1 MVTMATRFWMALF
14 VLPGMIVFLLFFILP
29 TGGMLAEAA
38 SDGGAAFLRLA
49 RDPVFWNS
57 LGGSLFVGLAAPSLS
72 LVVGTA
78 VAMTIARLSTRASA
92 IVLFAISLPLTF
104 SGLIIAY
111 GFILLLGRAGFVTQL
126 LAMLGADPAI
136 VGGFIFS
143 PAGLGLA
150 YSYYLIPRVVLVVLP
165 AVRNFDQNQIL
176 ASRSLGA
183 SHHRALIDIMLPQL
197 TPSLIA
203 AFCLTAAVS
212 IGAYGTAL
220 ALTGTQL
227 NILPLMLYS
236 RISDTGTDLPS
247 AAALSLLLMVLCSLV
262 ITLAET
268 SRSLLKG
275 LRLLISAGN

>member
-1 MVTMATRFWMALF
+1 MGTMATRLRMAVF
-14 VLPGMIVFLLFFILP
+14 ALPGIVVFLLFFALP
-29 TGGMLAEAA
+29 TGGMLTEAL
-38 SDGGAAFLRLA
+38 SDGGGAFVRLGL
-49 RDPVFWNS
+49 DPVFWNS
-57 LGGSLFVGLAAPSLS
+57 LSGTLFVGIAAPLLS
-72 LVVGTA
+72 LIVGTA
-78 VAMTIARLSTRASA
+78 VAVTIARLSARWSA
-92 IVLFAISLPLTF
+92 LVLFAISLPLTF

-126 LAMLGADPAI
+126 LAMLGADPA
-136 VGGFIFS
+136 VVCAFIYS

-165 AVRNFDQNQIL
+165 AIRNFDQNQIL

-183 SHHRALIDIMLPQL
+183 TPRRAVLDIMLPQL
-197 TPSLIA
+197 APSLLA
-203 AFCLTAAVS
+203 AFCLTSAVA

-236 RISDTGTDLPS
+236 RISDTGSDLPS
-247 AAALSLLLMVLCSLV
+247 AAALSIVLLVLCSLV

-268 SRSLLKG
+268 SKSLFKG
-275 LRLLISAGN
+275 PRRQSS

>member
-1 MVTMATRFWMALF
+1 MAAMATRFWMAVF
-14 VLPGMIVFLLFFILP
+14 ALPGIVVFLLFFALP
-29 TGGMLAEAA
+29 TGGMLTEAL
-38 SDGGAAFLRLA
+38 SDGGGAFIRLGL
-49 RDPVFWNS
+49 DPVFWNS
-57 LGGSLFVGLAAPSLS
+57 LGGTLFVGIAAPLLS

-78 VAMTIARLSTRASA
+78 VAVTIARLSARWSA
-92 IVLFAISLPLTF
+92 LVLFAISLPLTF

-126 LAMLGADPAI
+126 LAMLGADPAV
-136 VGGFIFS
+136 VGAFIYS
-143 PAGLGLA
+143 PTGLGLA

-165 AVRNFDQNQIL
+165 AIRNFDQNQIL

-183 SHHRALIDIMLPQL
+183 TPGRAVFDIVLPQL
-197 TPSLIA
+197 APSLLA
-203 AFCLTAAVS
+203 AFCLTSAVA

-247 AAALSLLLMVLCSLV
+247 AAALSLVLLVLCSLV
-262 ITLAET
+262 ITLAEA
-268 SRSLLKG
+268 SRSLFNG
-275 LRLLISAGN
+275 LHRQ